1 MIFPYAASL
10 GDTITDAVAEIA
22 EGLYYPVLLA
32 AMIALLFVAWEIGR
46 VAWEAWQRSQ
56 RPKTP
61 FEQVARHA
69 QGLSAAGDTAGAQ
82 ATLTTYSYNDRMKR
96 ATIGTLFATNPID
109 AQRAVIDYDL
119 YVSKRLDRVRL
130 LVRAGPA
137 IGLMGTL
144 IPLAPALAALGKG
157 QPSVLA
163 DELQTAFAVTVLGV
177 LVGLLAFCVA
187 LVRERFYTRDLAD
200 LEYLREVRGDAAV
213 LTPATAPQPA
223 GAAPAQQSLADQ
235 PTAVSETT
243 AGATVVSPAAP
254 KDKSPSIPTTPPAGP
269 QPTPPPAA
277 QPPAPASAAAP
288 PAAPG
293 LPPLPQEKSKKK
305 FGIKKKASKQPQ
317 AAPPAFP
324 PPPPAP
330 APVQPQPPIDKSP
343 TIPDAPKPPDAPTG
357 DKGDGASN

>member
-32 AMIALLFVAWEIGR
+32 AMVALLFVAWEIGR

-69 QGLSAAGDTAGAQ
+69 QGLAAAGDTAGAQ

-177 LVGLLAFCVA
+177 LVGLLAFTVA
-187 LVRERFYTRDLAD
+187 LLRERFYTRDLAD

-223 GAAPAQQSLADQ
+223 GAAPAQQALADQ
-235 PTAVSETT
+235 PTAVAETT
-243 AGATVVSPAAP
+243 AGATVVAPAAP

-269 QPTPPPAA
+269 QPTPPAVAQQPAAA
-277 QPPAPASAAAP
+277 QPAAPA
-288 PAAPG
+288 
-293 LPPLPQEKSKKK
+293 LPPLPQEKPKKK
-305 FGIKKKASKQPQ
+305 FGIKKKTPKQPQ

-330 APVQPQPPIDKSP
+330 AQPVAPPPIDKSP
-343 TIPDAPKPPDAPTG
+343 TIPDAPTPPDAPSGDTG
-357 DKGDGASN
+357 GGSSE